1 MNKKFILVL
10 TGMISLIILGM
21 VCSSDSPNESPMD
34 DADGSV
40 ETEAVS
46 NVLISD
52 VGENG
57 NGLDLSVSFDKA
69 TDESKVSEYRII
81 VIKSTS
87 APTFDLVTANSVTA
101 ENYTIVPKTGADI
114 SKILSVS
121 AKDSDGDL
129 VQNDVEY
136 RVLVVTI
143 ADGTNSTV
151 NALSTAS
158 NSLTLQ
164 FFVASTVTNIVAAD
178 ISNNGNGTDMQ
189 ISFDPP
195 ADESSVKEYKVIVV
209 TATGASSFNLDAAN
223 ALDIARVTTVA
234 KTGSNINIVLGEN
247 AVDADGNSIVNN
259 KSYKVFV
266 LTVADGIIA
275 LLNALSSPSA
285 EIFMGGVT
293 ITYLQ
298 NEGVLISDGENQ
310 ILIDAVFNF
319 GANSGWVVL
328 ESMERS
334 IMHLQSFSRHYRIR
348 NKFNCKCIIDRFQ
361 FSNSSIFCS
370 VHCH

>member
-1 MNKKFILVL
+1 
-10 TGMISLIILGM
+10 
-21 VCSSDSPNESPMD
+21 
-34 DADGSV
+34 
-40 ETEAVS
+40 
-46 NVLISD
+46 
-52 VGENG
+52 
-57 NGLDLSVSFDKA
+57 
-69 TDESKVSEYRII
+69 
-81 VIKSTS
+81 
-87 APTFDLVTANSVTA
+87 
-101 ENYTIVPKTGADI
+101 
-114 SKILSVS
+114 
-121 AKDSDGDL
+121 
-129 VQNDVEY
+129 
-136 RVLVVTI
+136 
-143 ADGTNSTV
+143 
-151 NALSTAS
+151 
-158 NSLTLQ
+158 
-164 FFVASTVTNIVAAD
+164 
-178 ISNNGNGTDMQ
+178 MQ

-334 IMHLQSFSRHYRIR
+334 KLINAQPPYDMIDLLLITHAHGDHYGTSSVISHLNGNPNTKMVAPSQVTNGFTPRSQIVNINVPKFSRETLTVNSIKIDILSLRHFDAFGNDFSTVQNYGYLIDLDGFKVLHLGDVDMTAE
-348 NKFNCKCIIDRFQ
+348 NFDNFDLANEGIDVVIIPTFVK
-361 FSNSSIFCS
+361 S
-370 VHCH
+370 VHLTTTNRDVMLNQIGPTDIIGTHLLSGSISTITNQVLAIYPDAIIFETPLESVSF